1 MKKTN
6 EDVER
11 ILKQSEEI
19 DSQFDEKTLSELL
32 KSIRKKYDSDIIF
45 EKG

>member
-19 DSQFDEKTLSELL
+19 DGQFDEKTLSELL
-32 KSIRKKYDSDIIF
+32 KSIRKK
-45 EKG
+45 